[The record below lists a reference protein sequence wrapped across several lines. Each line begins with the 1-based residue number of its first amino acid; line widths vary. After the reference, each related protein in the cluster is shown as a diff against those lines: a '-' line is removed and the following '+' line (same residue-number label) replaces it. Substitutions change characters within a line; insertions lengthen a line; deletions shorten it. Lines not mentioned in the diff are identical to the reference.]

1 MTLSELLIKYR
12 REHGLSQRQMAAQC
26 NLSTGYISLIEKT
39 INPQTGKAM
48 IPTLTVLNKLAKG
61 MGITIDNLFSI
72 CDDMPVSLSREEPAI
87 ASDDGQKKNIVKIA
101 GRDTSVS
108 SSVPALDTLSPADCA
123 LLAAYHAAPPEIQ
136 NIVHTAL
143 APYKTQ
149 NPAASENAAG

>member
-72 CDDMPVSLSREEPAI
+72 CDDMPVSLSREEPAT

-101 GRDTSVS
+101 GRDGSYIEKR
-108 SSVPALDTLSPADCA
+108 LSDSDIE
-123 LLAAYHAAPPEIQ
+123 LLLQMIDRLPD
-136 NIVHTAL
+136 
-143 APYKTQ
+143 
-149 NPAASENAAG
+149 ASDDL

>member
-26 NLSTGYISLIEKT
+26 NLSTGYISLIEKN

-101 GRDTSVS
+101 GRDGSYIEKR
-108 SSVPALDTLSPADCA
+108 LSDSDIE
-123 LLAAYHAAPPEIQ
+123 LLLQMIDRLPD
-136 NIVHTAL
+136 
-143 APYKTQ
+143 
-149 NPAASENAAG
+149 ASDDL

>member
-12 REHGLSQRQMAAQC
+12 SEHGLSQRQMAAQC

-48 IPTLTVLNKLAKG
+48 IPTLAVLNKLAKG

-87 ASDDGQKKNIVKIA
+87 ESDDGQKKNIVKIA
-101 GRDTSVS
+101 GRDG
-108 SSVPALDTLSPADCA
+108 AYIEKRLSDSDIE
-123 LLAAYHAAPPEIQ
+123 LLLQMIDRLPD
-136 NIVHTAL
+136 
-143 APYKTQ
+143 
-149 NPAASENAAG
+149 ASDDL

>member
-12 REHGLSQRQMAAQC
+12 REHCLSQRQMAAQC

-101 GRDTSVS
+101 GRDG
-108 SSVPALDTLSPADCA
+108 AYIEKRLSDSDIE
-123 LLAAYHAAPPEIQ
+123 LLLQMIDRLPD
-136 NIVHTAL
+136 
-143 APYKTQ
+143 
-149 NPAASENAAG
+149 ASDDL

>member
-101 GRDTSVS
+101 GRDGSYIEKR
-108 SSVPALDTLSPADCA
+108 LSDSDIE
-123 LLAAYHAAPPEIQ
+123 LLLQMIDRLPD
-136 NIVHTAL
+136 
-143 APYKTQ
+143 
-149 NPAASENAAG
+149 ASDDL

>member
-12 REHGLSQRQMAAQC
+12 SEHGLSQRQMAAQC

-39 INPQTGKAM
+39 INPRTGKAM

-101 GRDTSVS
+101 GRDGSYIEKR
-108 SSVPALDTLSPADCA
+108 LSDSDIE
-123 LLAAYHAAPPEIQ
+123 LLLQMIDRLPD
-136 NIVHTAL
+136 
-143 APYKTQ
+143 
-149 NPAASENAAG
+149 ASDDL

>member
-61 MGITIDNLFSI
+61 LGITIDNLFSI

-101 GRDTSVS
+101 GRDGSYIEKR
-108 SSVPALDTLSPADCA
+108 LSDSDIE
-123 LLAAYHAAPPEIQ
+123 LLLQMIDRLPD
-136 NIVHTAL
+136 
-143 APYKTQ
+143 
-149 NPAASENAAG
+149 ASDDL

>member
-12 REHGLSQRQMAAQC
+12 SEHGLSQRQMAAQC

-48 IPTLTVLNKLAKG
+48 IPTLAVLNKLAKG

-87 ASDDGQKKNIVKIA
+87 GSDDGQKKNIVKIA
-101 GRDTSVS
+101 GRDGSYIEKR
-108 SSVPALDTLSPADCA
+108 LSDSDIE
-123 LLAAYHAAPPEIQ
+123 LLLQMIDRLPD
-136 NIVHTAL
+136 
-143 APYKTQ
+143 
-149 NPAASENAAG
+149 ASDDL

>member
-101 GRDTSVS
+101 GRDG
-108 SSVPALDTLSPADCA
+108 AYIEKRLSDSDIE
-123 LLAAYHAAPPEIQ
+123 LLLQMIDRLPD
-136 NIVHTAL
+136 
-143 APYKTQ
+143 
-149 NPAASENAAG
+149 ASDDL